1 MAFRECRYVL
11 RKLLRSP
18 LFTVVSVLTLA
29 LGIGANAAIFSVVN
43 GVLLKPLP
51 FDEPETLVGVWHTA
65 PGLGFDTVNQS
76 PATYFTYREEGT
88 VFEDIGMWD
97 NDFVSVTGIE
107 EPERVDAIYVTDGTL
122 PILRVRPIIG
132 RVFAA
137 EDDAPGS
144 PETVILSYGYWQS
157 RFGGDAGVLGRTLTI
172 DGRPCEIIG
181 VMPEKLRFLR
191 FDPAVWL
198 PFQFDRAEVYVGN
211 FSYQA
216 IARLKPGVTLD
227 AANADVGRLL
237 PMTVEKFP
245 KGMTLEML
253 QDAQFGPN
261 VRPLKRDVVGDVG
274 NVLWVLLG
282 TVGLVLLIACA
293 NVANLFLVR
302 ADGRQQEIA
311 LRTAMGADRVRLARE
326 FLLESISLGV
336 AGGIVGVVLAFFGI
350 RLLVAMGPE
359 SVPRLDAITIDP
371 AVLTFTLSISLFAGL
386 LFGLIPVLR
395 YGSPNLIAALKEG
408 GRGSS
413 DGREGIRTRRA
424 RSALVVSQVAL
435 ALVLL
440 VGSGLMIRSF
450 QALRSVHPGFVRPDE
465 VLTLKINIPEAEI
478 EDHEQ
483 AVRTHE
489 QIVRRIEQIPG
500 VRSVGISS
508 SITMDGWDSNDGVHV
523 EDFPTPE
530 GQIPTIRRFKW
541 ISENYFETMGN
552 PVLAGRP
559 ITWTDVYNMATVAV
573 VTENFATEY
582 WNTPGDAV
590 GKRIRQSPDKP
601 WREIVGVV
609 GNIHDEGVAEEATST
624 VFWPMLQRD
633 FWSDGVATRRTMGYA
648 IRTSRVGTAGVLDE
662 IRGAVWS
669 VNANLPIASV
679 NTLQELL
686 DNSMARTAFTLIML
700 GIASAV
706 ALLLGAV
713 GIYAV
718 ISYAVSQR
726 TREIGVRMALGACR
740 SDVSRLVLREG
751 VMLTGVGLIIGLA
764 FAFGL
769 TRLMSSLLFGVN
781 PVDPITYALVSLTLA
796 AIALLASYIPAR
808 RAASVHPTEALRWE

>member
-1 MAFRECRYVL
+1 MAFRELRYVL
-11 RKLLRSP
+11 RKLWRSP
-18 LFTVVSVLTLA
+18 LFTVVSILTLA

-51 FDEPETLVGVWHTA
+51 FDQPETLVGVWHTA

-97 NDFVSVTGIE
+97 NQFVSVTGID

-132 RVFAA
+132 RVFTA
-137 EDDAPGS
+137 EDDSPGS

-157 RFGGDAGVLGRTLTI
+157 RFGGDAGVLNRSLNI
-172 DGRPCEIIG
+172 DGKPCAIIG
-181 VMPEKLRFLR
+181 VMPERLRFLR

-198 PFQFDRAEVYVGN
+198 PFRFDRAEVYVGN

-216 IARLKPGVTLD
+216 LARLKPGVTLE

-245 KGMTLEML
+245 KGMSLAEMR
-253 QDAQFGPN
+253 DAQFGPN

-302 ADGRQQEIA
+302 ADGRQREIA

-326 FLLESISLGV
+326 FFLESITLGLM
-336 AGGIVGVVLAFFGI
+336 GGIVGVVLAFFGV
-350 RLLVAMGPE
+350 RLLVLIGPE
-359 SVPRLDAITIDP
+359 SVPRLQTITIDP
-371 AVLTFTLSISLFAGL
+371 MVLTFTLSISVFAGL
-386 LFGLIPVLR
+386 LFGLIPVLK
-395 YGSPNLIAALKEG
+395 YGSPNLISALKEG
-408 GRGSS
+408 GRGSGN
-413 DGREGIRTRRA
+413 GRERHRA

-440 VGSGLMIRSF
+440 VGSGLMFRSF

-465 VLTLKINIPEAEI
+465 VLTLKISIPEAEI
-478 EDHEQ
+478 EDPAQ
-483 AVRTHE
+483 SVRTHE

-500 VRSVGISS
+500 VDSIGISS

-523 EDFPTPE
+523 EDFPTPD

-541 ISENYFETMGN
+541 IAENYFETMGN

-559 ITWTDVYNMATVAV
+559 ITWTDVHDMATVAV

-582 WNTPGDAV
+582 WSSPEEAV
-590 GKRIRQSPDKP
+590 GKRIRHSPDKP
-601 WREIVGVV
+601 WREIIGVV
-609 GNIHDEGVAEEATST
+609 GNIHDEGVAEDATAT
-624 VFWPMLQRD
+624 VFWPMLQNE
-633 FWSDGVATRRTMGYA
+633 FWSDGVETRRTMGYA
-648 IRTSRVGTAGVLDE
+648 IRTSRAGTAGLLDE
-662 IRGAVWS
+662 IRTTVWS
-669 VNANLPIASV
+669 INANLPIASV
-679 NTLQELL
+679 VTLQELL
-686 DNSMARTAFTLIML
+686 DDSMARTAFTLIML

-713 GIYAV
+713 GIYGV
-718 ISYAVSQR
+718 VSYAVSQR
-726 TREIGVRMALGACR
+726 TREIGVRMALGARR

-751 VMLTGVGLIIGLA
+751 VVLTGIGLLVGLA
-764 FAFGL
+764 FAVGL

-781 PVDPITYALVSLTLA
+781 PIDPFTYALVSLALA
-796 AIALLASYIPAR
+796 CIALLASYIPAR
-808 RAASVHPTEALRWE
+808 RAASIHPTEALRWE

>member
-1 MAFRECRYVL
+1 
-11 RKLLRSP
+11 
-18 LFTVVSVLTLA
+18 
-29 LGIGANAAIFSVVN
+29 
-43 GVLLKPLP
+43 
-51 FDEPETLVGVWHTA
+51 
-65 PGLGFDTVNQS
+65 
-76 PATYFTYREEGT
+76 
-88 VFEDIGMWD
+88 
-97 NDFVSVTGIE
+97 
-107 EPERVDAIYVTDGTL
+107 
-122 PILRVRPIIG
+122 
-132 RVFAA
+132 
-137 EDDAPGS
+137 
-144 PETVILSYGYWQS
+144 
-157 RFGGDAGVLGRTLTI
+157 
-172 DGRPCEIIG
+172 
-181 VMPEKLRFLR
+181 
-191 FDPAVWL
+191 
-198 PFQFDRAEVYVGN
+198 
-211 FSYQA
+211 
-216 IARLKPGVTLD
+216 
-227 AANADVGRLL
+227 
-237 PMTVEKFP
+237 
-245 KGMTLEML
+245 
-253 QDAQFGPN
+253 
-261 VRPLKRDVVGDVG
+261 
-274 NVLWVLLG
+274 
-282 TVGLVLLIACA
+282 
-293 NVANLFLVR
+293 
-302 ADGRQQEIA
+302 
-311 LRTAMGADRVRLARE
+311 
-326 FLLESISLGV
+326 
-336 AGGIVGVVLAFFGI
+336 
-350 RLLVAMGPE
+350 
-359 SVPRLDAITIDP
+359 
-371 AVLTFTLSISLFAGL
+371 
-386 LFGLIPVLR
+386 
-395 YGSPNLIAALKEG
+395 
-408 GRGSS
+408 
-413 DGREGIRTRRA
+413 
-424 RSALVVSQVAL
+424 
-435 ALVLL
+435 
-440 VGSGLMIRSF
+440 
-450 QALRSVHPGFVRPDE
+450 
-465 VLTLKINIPEAEI
+465 LTLKINIPEAEV

-500 VRSVGISS
+500 VRSVGLSS

-633 FWSDGVATRRTMGYA
+633 FWSDGVATHRTMGYA
-648 IRTSRVGTAGVLDE
+648 IRTSRIGTSGVLDE
-662 IRGAVWS
+662 IRASVWS

-713 GIYAV
+713 GIYGV

-726 TREIGVRMALGACR
+726 RREIGVRMALGARR

-751 VMLTGVGLIIGLA
+751 VVLTGVGLIVGLA

-769 TRLMSSLLFGVN
+769 TRLLSSLLFGVN
-781 PVDPITYALVSLTLA
+781 PIDPFTYALVSLTLA

-808 RAASVHPTEALRWE
+808 RAASIHPTEALRWE

>member
-1 MAFRECRYVL
+1 MLNAPFIQKSKKLFPSPNRPTCMAFRESRYVL

-18 LFTVVSVLTLA
+18 LFSLVSVLTLA

-51 FDEPETLVGVWHTA
+51 FDQPEMLVGVWHTA
-65 PGLGFDTVNQS
+65 TGLGFDIVNQS

-122 PILRVRPIIG
+122 PILRVRPTLG
-132 RVFAA
+132 RVFTA

-157 RFGGDAGVLGRTLTI
+157 RFGGDARVLGLTLII
-172 DGRPCEIIG
+172 DGRACEIIG
-181 VMPEKLRFLR
+181 VMPEELRFLR

-211 FSYQA
+211 FSCQA

-326 FLLESISLGV
+326 FLLESITLGV

-350 RLLVAMGPE
+350 RLLVAIGPE

-371 AVLTFTLSISLFAGL
+371 AVLTFTLSISLVAGL

-413 DGREGIRTRRA
+413 DGRERHRA

-440 VGSGLMIRSF
+440 VGSGLIIRSF

-465 VLTLKINIPEAEI
+465 VLTLKIGIPEAEI

-500 VRSVGISS
+500 VRSVGLSS

-590 GKRIRQSPDKP
+590 GKRIRPSPDQP

-609 GNIHDEGVAEEATST
+609 GNIHDEGSPRKRRRPSFGPCCSAISGGTASPRAER
-624 VFWPMLQRD
+624 W
-633 FWSDGVATRRTMGYA
+633 ATR
-648 IRTSRVGTAGVLDE
+648 SEPL
-662 IRGAVWS
+662 
-669 VNANLPIASV
+669 
-679 NTLQELL
+679 
-686 DNSMARTAFTLIML
+686 
-700 GIASAV
+700 ASAPRV
-706 ALLLGAV
+706 FSMKSGRRCGRSMPTSPSLRSTRCKSSSTTPWHGRRSL
-713 GIYAV
+713 
-718 ISYAVSQR
+718 SSCSVS
-726 TREIGVRMALGACR
+726 
-740 SDVSRLVLREG
+740 
-751 VMLTGVGLIIGLA
+751 
-764 FAFGL
+764 
-769 TRLMSSLLFGVN
+769 
-781 PVDPITYALVSLTLA
+781 
-796 AIALLASYIPAR
+796 
-808 RAASVHPTEALRWE
+808 HPRLRWFSAPWESTA